1 MDAYYLF
8 AYITG
13 GIMVAYSVMLYI
25 FPSRRLN
32 LLLKAGVN
40 ALNVINLVFVYLA
53 TNDNLVI
60 AGMVVTGICCI
71 REILFSFRND
81 AKVLDDILWPI
92 GISILLV
99 SSLIFTYKSP
109 LSLLPTIGSVI
120 STMGFYANDQ
130 KLFKFGALISCS
142 LFVTYYA
149 ILIPSS
155 NVLTIFSL
163 ACAAAGLLSAIIGI
177 IILYSKEAKDKKEA
191 QKG

>member
-1 MDAYYLF
+1 MDTYYLL

-13 GIMVAYSVMLYI
+13 GIMVVYSVMLYI

-60 AGMVVTGICCI
+60 AGMVVTGICII

-81 AKVLDDILWPI
+81 TKVLDNILWPI
-92 GISILLV
+92 GISMLLLG
-99 SSLIFTYKSP
+99 SLIYTYKSP
-109 LSLLPTIGSVI
+109 LSLLPAIGSVI
-120 STMGFYANDQ
+120 STMCFYANS
-130 KLFKFGALISCS
+130 KKVFKFGALISCI
-142 LFVTYYA
+142 LFTTYYA

-191 QKG
+191 QNA

>member
-1 MDAYYLF
+1 MNTYYLL

-13 GIMVAYSVMLYI
+13 GIMVAYSVTLYI

-32 LLLKAGVN
+32 LFLKAGVN

-60 AGMVVTGICCI
+60 AGMVVTGICCA

-81 AKVLDDILWPI
+81 TKVLDNILWPI
-92 GISILLV
+92 GISILLL

-109 LSLLPTIGSVI
+109 LSLLPAIGSVV
-120 STMGFYANDQ
+120 STMGFYANNQ
-130 KLFKFGALISCS
+130 KIFKFGALISCA

-163 ACAAAGLLSAIIGI
+163 ACAAAGLLSAIIGLI
-177 IILYSKEAKDKKEA
+177 VLLIREKKRKD
-191 QKG
+191 QKNN